1 MTATFDVDDEGTLSI
16 AQTIPVEWKALM
28 LHTAVAS
35 MFNVSKYTYR
45 EFEDS
50 PGELA
55 PWLKHAW
62 DLTVRMAHTAGSIH
76 GLHTA
81 T

>member
-1 MTATFDVDDEGTLSI
+1 MLSI
-16 AQTIPVEWKALM
+16 AQSIPVEWKALM

-50 PGELA
+50 PGELV
-55 PWLKHAW
+55 PWLKHGW
-62 DLTVRMAHTAGSIH
+62 NLTIRMARTAGMIH
-76 GLHTA
+76 GLDTE